1 MGRVCGVR
9 RAGPQDAAAIRDLT
23 RKVYAKWTPFIGRE
37 PKPMTADYD
46 KAVRGHWI
54 DLIEEGGEL
63 VALIEMIPAGDHLIV
78 ENLAVAESAQ
88 GKGFGARLLAHAE
101 QVARE
106 AGFEEVRLYTNAAF
120 AGNVAYYFRRGYRE
134 TARTALPDGG
144 ATVHFAKAVS

>member
-1 MGRVCGVR
+1 MR
-9 RAGPQDAAAIRDLT
+9 RAGPEDAAAIRDLT
-23 RKVYAKWTPFIGRE
+23 RVVYAKWIPFIGRE

-46 KAVRGHWI
+46 RAVRDHWI
-54 DLIEEGGEL
+54 DLIEEGCEL

-120 AGNVAYYFRRGYRE
+120 AGNVAYYPRRGYRE
-134 TARTALPDGG
+134 TARTPLPDGG
-144 ATVHFAKAVS
+144 VTVYFAKAVS